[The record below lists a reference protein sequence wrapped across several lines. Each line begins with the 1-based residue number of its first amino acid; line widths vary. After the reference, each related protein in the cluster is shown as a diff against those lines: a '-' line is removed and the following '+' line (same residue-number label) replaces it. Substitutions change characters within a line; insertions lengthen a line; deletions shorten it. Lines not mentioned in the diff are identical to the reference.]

1 MVICYCNRTYSN
13 SGFWREECS
22 CKSSKSLQSGRVEG
36 AVLTSAN
43 CSCGKKRI
51 RAQKSR
57 PHKEQEVYQNARV
70 RRWPLDPFPC
80 QMNDLFSYQMNAL
93 SSINTSLI
101 YPVFHC
107 SPSSVP
113 SLRYPMTLFPR
124 IWLCSLV
131 GFQPGDEWSSALG
144 VAPRP
149 SPSPFP
155 SSSLATERVD
165 AALVPRPA
173 AARYQW

>member
-36 AVLTSAN
+36 AVLTRAN

-57 PHKEQEVYQNARV
+57 PHKEHEVYQNTRV
-70 RRWPLDPFPC
+70 RRWQLD
-80 QMNDLFSYQMNAL
+80 QLQSQKNDLITSQMNAH
-93 SSINTSLI
+93 SSINTSLT

-107 SPSSVP
+107 SP
-113 SLRYPMTLFPR
+113 
-124 IWLCSLV
+124 
-131 GFQPGDEWSSALG
+131 
-144 VAPRP
+144 
-149 SPSPFP
+149 
-155 SSSLATERVD
+155 
-165 AALVPRPA
+165 
-173 AARYQW
+173 